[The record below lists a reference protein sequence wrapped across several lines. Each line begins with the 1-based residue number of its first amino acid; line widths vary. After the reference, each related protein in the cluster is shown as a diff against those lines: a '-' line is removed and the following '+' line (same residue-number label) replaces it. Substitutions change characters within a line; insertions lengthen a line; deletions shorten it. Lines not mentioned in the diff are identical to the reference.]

1 VSGEEVDSRCH
12 NQPTT
17 NYLTCLLKDV
27 ADDYLR
33 RTAITRPILTTEQK
47 QLLDATINEWQTA
60 CNISSQTG
68 WEHGETRKT
77 YLQDLAYD
85 DVLEETRLGS
95 QHAILATHQAAAAL
109 QGVEELEDLDEDY
122 ETSRPEFTA
131 DTVKYDTRTMT
142 LFDDRTVSLSTVDG
156 RIRCDIALPDDD
168 DGYQHQYLNSEDWEL
183 TESTLS
189 RRDGDY
195 YLHLGFRQPK
205 PEKQVEQQGDDEDRT
220 VLGVDLGIVN
230 IATTSTAYFA
240 SGRELRHRHR
250 VFEWIRGNLQETG
263 TQSAH
268 RTIQQMS
275 GRESRYVRDVLHRV
289 ANDIIEEALDHDCE
303 YVAFENLKH
312 IRERAPPVMEF
323 HQWAHRQ
330 LVDLVEYKADAEGIV
345 VEYVDPK
352 NTSRRCPECGH
363 TSKGNRTTQSEFECK
378 SCGAIANADY
388 VGAKNVGWR
397 YVRRG
402 LQSSRRTGD
411 SQLALKSGTVTPNR
425 GFVPAD

>member
-1 VSGEEVDSRCH
+1 M
-12 NQPTT
+12 
-17 NYLTCLLKDV
+17 

-33 RTAITRPILTTEQK
+33 RTAITRPTLTDEQK
-47 QLLDATINEWQTA
+47 QLLDTTINEWQTA
-60 CNISSQTG
+60 CNISSQIG

-85 DVLEETRLGS
+85 EIQEETRLRS
-95 QHAILATHQAAAAL
+95 QHAVLATHQAAAAL
-109 QGVEELEDLDEDY
+109 SGVEELDEEY
-122 ETSRPEFTA
+122 KTSRPEFTA
-131 DTVKYDTRTMT
+131 ETVKYDTRTLT
-142 LFDDRTVSLSTVDG
+142 LFDDGTVSLATVDD
-156 RIRCDIALPDDD
+156 RIRCDLALPDDK
-168 DGYQHQYLNSEDWEL
+168 DGYQYQYLNDEDWEL
-183 TESTLS
+183 TESTLT
-189 RRDGDY
+189 RRDGEY
-195 YLHLGFRQPK
+195 YLHLGFRKPK

-250 VFEWIRGNLQETG
+250 EFERIRSSLQQTG

-289 ANDIIEEALDHDCE
+289 ANDIIEEAVAHDCE
-303 YVAFENLKH
+303 YIAFENLKH
-312 IRERAPPVMEF
+312 IRERAPPVKEF

-330 LVDLVEYKADAEGIV
+330 LVDLVEYKAEEEGICT
-345 VEYVDPK
+345 EYVDPE

-363 TSKGNRTTQSEFECK
+363 TSEGNRVRQAKFECGK
-378 SCGAIANADY
+378 CGAAANADY

-425 GFVPAD
+425 GFVPSD